1 MFAFAIWDTRRQEL
15 FLARDRFGEKPLYYS
30 TAAAGFSFCFASELK
45 ALAVVPGFQAAINHR
60 SVSEFLAFG
69 YIPDPW
75 TIYRD
80 VYKLPAGHCMK
91 LTRDGLRAWEYWTPP
106 FDIDDSMTL
115 ERAAAEIEALAP
127 DCVERR
133 MISDVPLGGFL
144 SGGVD
149 SSAVVAYMAQRAG
162 DRVKSFSIGFTSEA
176 FDELPY
182 ARMVAER
189 YRTDHHEKVVT
200 PSVHEVLKTLVD
212 HYDEPF
218 GDSSAIPTLYLSR
231 MTREFVTVALS
242 GDGADELFGGYRRY
256 FYGVL
261 EERVRQ
267 CFPAWFRASAFKY
280 AGRYYPKF
288 DYLPRVFRGK
298 ALLTNLSHTLADAYF
313 SSMTSF
319 RDQGLT
325 AVLSPELRRASGG
338 YSPRDSY
345 RKRFE
350 PFSHLPPLQQLQAV
364 DLKTY
369 LPGDI
374 LVKVDRATMA
384 YSLESR
390 APWLDH
396 RLATAACRLPASLKL
411 HGKTGKYAF
420 KHVVRRHI
428 PEAILTRPKMG
439 FGVPLG
445 EWFRTSLHPVFESL
459 VLQRD
464 MEPFLNLAEVRRLW
478 DQHQSKLHSHESK
491 LWNLLM
497 LAAWNARHHQTDSSG
512 VLAQALSV

>member
-1 MFAFAIWDTRRQEL
+1 MKVTRQ
-15 FLARDRFGEKPLYYS
+15 
-30 TAAAGFSFCFASELK
+30 
-45 ALAVVPGFQAAINHR
+45 
-60 SVSEFLAFG
+60 
-69 YIPDPW
+69 
-75 TIYRD
+75 
-80 VYKLPAGHCMK
+80 
-91 LTRDGLRAWEYWTPP
+91 GLRTWQYWSPA
-106 FDIDDSMTL
+106 FDIQENLTL
-115 ERAAAEIEALAP
+115 PQAVEQIEALAP
-127 DCVERR
+127 DSVDRR

-149 SSAVVAYMAQRAG
+149 SSSVVAFMAQRAG
-162 DRVKSFSIGFTSEA
+162 ATVKSFSIGFTNEA

-182 ARMVAER
+182 ARLVAER
-189 YRTDHHEKVVT
+189 YRTEHHEKVVT
-200 PSVHEVLKTLVD
+200 PSVHEILKTLVD

-231 MTREFVTVALS
+231 MTRQFVTVALS

-261 EERVRQ
+261 EDRLRQ
-267 CFPAWFRASAFKY
+267 RFPEWFRNTVFRY

-298 ALLTNLSHTLADAYF
+298 TLLTNLSRSLGDSYF
-313 SSMTSF
+313 TSLSAF
-319 RDQGLT
+319 RDEGLN
-325 AVLSPELRRASGG
+325 AVLSPALRRDLAG
-338 YSPRDSY
+338 YSPRDGY
-345 RKRFE
+345 RKLFE
-350 PFSHLPPLQQLQAV
+350 EVSHLPPLQQMQAV

-396 RLATAACRLPASLKL
+396 RLASVACRLPAGLKL
-411 HGKTGKYAF
+411 NGKVGKYAF
-420 KHVVRRHI
+420 KQVVRKHI
-428 PEAILTRPKMG
+428 PESILTRPKMG

-445 EWFRTSLHPVFESL
+445 EWFRTSLYPVFESI
-459 VLQRD
+459 VLQPE
-464 MEPFLNLAEVRRLW
+464 MESYLDLREVRRIW
-478 DQHQSKLHSHESK
+478 GEHQSKLHSHEAK

-497 LAAWNARHHQTDSSG
+497 LATWNLRHHHADTRDS
-512 VLAQALSV
+512 LAQALSV